1 MTPLGDT
8 GKELPSTTFQGVRPS
23 SSPLLEP
30 TTTTCAVLWSG
41 LRHSAK
47 ETRSGRTSWRPG
59 HGKRHKPLAAG
70 QEQALLD
77 AIRAIGA
84 NPDVAI
90 RALDH
95 RRYHLA
101 CAKKHPELYRHEQ
114 NHEKDSDKRY

>member
-1 MTPLGDT
+1 MRGALVGLAPFREGDE
-8 GKELPSTTFQGVRPS
+8 KRPHF
-23 SSPLLEP
+23 LH
-30 TTTTCAVLWSG
+30 T
-41 LRHSAK
+41 
-47 ETRSGRTSWRPG
+47 G

-114 NHEKDSDKRY
+114 NREKDSDKRY